1 MTKDITQTKEVQ
13 QNFFENEEIYRL
25 ILEHSRDLIRVLDVH
40 FNFIYVS
47 PSHETVLGYTPSE
60 MMHTFGLNILHPDD
74 REIAVSMHQEL
85 VSKNVSMDGLFRF
98 RCKNGQW
105 ITLETRG
112 KSLVKEGE
120 IVGVVTIGRD
130 VTERLRM
137 EQQLREYQEELE
149 FFAFHDPLTRLPN
162 RTLFFDRTTKA
173 IEDAK
178 SNDHAIAILF
188 LDCDGFKSINDAYG
202 HDVGDEVI
210 KDLGRRISMSIGKN
224 DTVARL
230 GGDEFTVLLPHINTP
245 HDVVEV
251 AHRILQSANT
261 LWEMMGYQLDLSV
274 SIGVAIYPSD
284 GVDTQTLIKHADEAL
299 YNAKKQGK
307 NTYVVYCSRSE

>member
-1 MTKDITQTKEVQ
+1 MDKDITQIKEVQ
-13 QNFFENEEIYRL
+13 QIFFENEEIYQL

-47 PSHETVLGYTPSE
+47 PSHETVLGYTPNE

-98 RCKNGQW
+98 QCKNGQW

-137 EQQLREYQEELE
+137 EQQLREYQDELE
-149 FFAFHDPLTRLPN
+149 FLAFHDPLTRLPN
-162 RTLFFDRTTKA
+162 RTQFFDRTTKA

-178 SNDHAIAILF
+178 SNDYGIAILL

-202 HDVGDEVI
+202 HDFGDEVI
-210 KDLGRRISMSIGKN
+210 KELGRRISMSIGKN

-261 LWEMMGYQLDLSV
+261 PWEMMGHQLDLSV
-274 SIGVAIYPSD
+274 SIGVTIYPTD
-284 GVDTQTLIKHADEAL
+284 GVDTQTLIKHADEAM
-299 YNAKKQGK
+299 YNAKKQKK
-307 NTYVVYCSRSE
+307 NTYAIYCSRSE